1 MAHQSRADTDVS
13 TKTWMDR
20 PETKWSRSSFLWSA
34 CFIHIYC
41 DCLIINI
48 MSKSYHASALRAPTF
63 FDKITKASCQKF
75 LLWRGISGSW
85 FKSKSLIESYIHKS
99 LYIDNSR
106 VKISLLSERQADTSA
121 KIWLKFLNMYTIRER
136 KILYYEDK
144 DHMFLGCLFTEQ
156 RCLHLPIDLAFF
168 EIAENKET
176 L

>member
-1 MAHQSRADTDVS
+1 MCKIHKGVRYEILLLLLC
-13 TKTWMDR
+13 
-20 PETKWSRSSFLWSA
+20 ETFNY
-34 CFIHIYC
+34 F
-41 DCLIINI
+41 
-48 MSKSYHASALRAPTF
+48 T
-63 FDKITKASCQKF
+63 
-75 LLWRGISGSW
+75 

-168 EIAENKET
+168 EIAANKIKYYVMSANISTPKVYVNQLCEMNFREIIT
-176 L
+176 RGHP